1 MRLAMGE
8 EMQRIRTDA
17 QIDNY
22 LTGTSQTGKALI
34 RSAREKK
41 ADGRLPIGRR

>member
-8 EMQRIRTDA
+8 EMQRIRADA

-22 LTGTSQTGKALI
+22 LTGTSQTGKAKV
-34 RSAREKK
+34 RAARAKSAE
-41 ADGRLPIGRR
+41 GGLPLGRR

>member
-1 MRLAMGE
+1 MGE
-8 EMQRIRTDA
+8 EMEKVRTDA

-22 LTGTSQTGKALI
+22 LTGTSQTGKAMV
-34 RSAREKK
+34 RSARAKS

>member
-8 EMQRIRTDA
+8 EMQRVRSDA

-22 LTGTSQTGKALI
+22 LTGTSQTGKAKV
-34 RSAREKK
+34 REARDKSS
-41 ADGRLPIGRR
+41 DGRLPVGRR